1 MKSSLAALLLA
12 VSFVLPSCDGLPVRL
27 RRSEPAPE
35 REQAQKRPLPAPALL
50 TPGAPVSL
58 PDVVQ
63 RALPSVVNIATTRAA
78 KLEGPG
84 FPFGVPFHPF
94 FGPGPGPAPEQ
105 HGLGSGVIVRKDVIV
120 TNNHVVEGADE
131 LTVTTADGR
140 ELDAKV
146 VGTDPKS
153 DLAVLR
159 IRGNNDNLKPLA
171 FGDSSRLRLAD
182 VVLAIGN
189 PFGVGQ
195 TVTMGIV
202 SATGRAD
209 LGIVDYEDFVQTDA
223 AINPGN
229 SGGALI
235 DIEGNLV
242 GIPTAIVSRTG
253 GYMGVGFAIPSSMA
267 RPIVESLLANGK
279 VVRGWLGVS
288 IQDVDQDIAR
298 AMRLPSTSGV
308 VISDVQPASPAEKA
322 GLRRGDVVLS
332 ADGHAIE
339 TAGQLRNRIALA
351 GAGKKLELTVLRGG
365 KREQIAVTLGEMPAE
380 TIRAQAPEAA
390 RPPST
395 VEGLAVEPLS
405 DALRQRLG
413 LPRDVKN
420 GVVVSHV
427 EPDSAPARAGLRPGD
442 VVLEINRQPVT
453 DTGAFHRLFGAAQG
467 PVLLL
472 VQRRNNTLFLVI
484 KR

>member
-1 MKSSLAALLLA
+1 MRSLLAALLLTA
-12 VSFVLPSCDGLPVRL
+12 SFVLPSCDGLPIWL

-35 REQAQKRPLPAPALL
+35 REQPQKPPLPAPALL
-50 TPGAPVSL
+50 TPGAHVSL

-63 RALPSVVNIATTRAA
+63 RALPSIVNIAITRAV
-78 KLEGPG
+78 KLEGPE
-84 FPFGVPFHPF
+84 FPFDPFHF
-94 FGPGPGPAPEQ
+94 FGPGRGPAPQQ

-131 LTVTTADGR
+131 LTVTTAEGR
-140 ELDAKV
+140 ALDAKV

-159 IRGNNDNLKPLA
+159 IRGDNGNLKPLA

-209 LGIVDYEDFVQTDA
+209 LGIVDYEDFIQTDA

-253 GYMGVGFAIPSSMA
+253 GYMGVGFAIPSNMA
-267 RPIVESLLANGK
+267 RPIVESLLARGK

-298 AMRLPSTSGV
+298 AMRLPSTTGV
-308 VISDVQPASPAEKA
+308 VITDVQRSSPAAQA
-322 GLRRGDVVLS
+322 GLRRGDVVL
-332 ADGHAIE
+332 AVDGHAIE
-339 TAGQLRNRIALA
+339 TAGQLRNRIALG
-351 GAGKKLELTVLRGG
+351 GAAKKLELTILRGSR
-365 KREQIAVTLGEMPAE
+365 REQISALLGEMPTE
-380 TIRAQAPEAA
+380 EMRAKAPEATRA
-390 RPPST
+390 PST
-395 VEGLAVEPLS
+395 VEGLAVEPL
-405 DALRQRLG
+405 DETLRRRLG
-413 LPRDVKN
+413 LPNNVKH
-420 GVVVSHV
+420 GVVVSQV
-427 EPDSAPARAGLRPGD
+427 DPESAAARAGLRPGD
-442 VVLEINRQPVT
+442 VVLEIDRQSVT
-453 DTGAFHRLFGAAQG
+453 DPRVFHRLLSEARG
-467 PVLLL
+467 PVLVL